1 MLINYTQI
9 LKKDKQQD
17 STYTK
22 GNYIHYQ
29 VINYNQKEKTIYQQ
43 LAEQVYIKVARIWRN
58 SKRSLPTESN

>member
-43 LAEQVYIKVARIWRN
+43 LAEQVYIKVARI
-58 SKRSLPTESN
+58 